1 MSFLERLFPKN
12 TPITST
18 SIRDE
23 ISRTESE
30 LANVHDQL
38 TAVFDGLATMTDDQ
52 HEAAE
57 KKSAG
62 LKRARARL
70 EARIKELTN
79 ELPAIQAAED
89 ATAKAA
95 ADEALRQRAEAC
107 RKANTIEAKK
117 LLAEYDKLA
126 AAMGGVFARL
136 SEIADETNA
145 VNAALRL
152 NPIAENVSLYDAIHR
167 STPAVEAYEQRTMV
181 PHWVYKDAPTQ
192 RGEVHV
198 GDIEM
203 AIRATIG
210 ADGPV
215 RPGGVHYDRFGRPI
229 QPQLEQREVVSRTYY
244 RSGTHELSLIHNIV
258 LPPGFI
264 GGNAHW
270 PRKS

>member
-95 ADEALRQRAEAC
+95 ADGALRQRAEAC

-136 SEIADETNA
+136 SGDRRRNQCSQRRVAFESHRGERI
-145 VNAALRL
+145 ALRC
-152 NPIAENVSLYDAIHR
+152 NSSKQYCCGSLRRAHHG
-167 STPAVEAYEQRTMV
+167 AGMG
-181 PHWVYKDAPTQ
+181 HKDAPTQ
-192 RGEVHV
+192 RGQVDV
-198 GDIEM
+198 GDIET
-203 AIRATIG
+203 AICATMGVDG
-210 ADGPV
+210 AGLAAS
-215 RPGGVHYDRFGRPI
+215 I
-229 QPQLEQREVVSRTYY
+229 TT
-244 RSGTHELSLIHNIV
+244 RSGRSIEPDWNSVRSQLN
-258 LPPGFI
+258 G
-264 GGNAHW
+264 
-270 PRKS
+270 